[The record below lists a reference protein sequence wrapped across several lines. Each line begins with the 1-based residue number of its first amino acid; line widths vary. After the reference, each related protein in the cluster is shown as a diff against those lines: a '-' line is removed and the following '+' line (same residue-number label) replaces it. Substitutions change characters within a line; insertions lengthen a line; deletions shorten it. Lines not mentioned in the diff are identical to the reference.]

1 MAYTHVVTGRI
12 VSAAGKEFTAGD
24 KVDAALEFGC
34 YLSDAKAFLKPIE
47 SAPVE
52 APAEVQPTE
61 KKSKA

>member
-24 KVDAALEFGC
+24 KVDAAAEFGC
-34 YLSDAKAFLKPIE
+34 YLVDVKALLKPIDE
-47 SAPVE
+47 PPAAE
-52 APAEVQPTE
+52 APPTE

>member
-34 YLSDAKAFLKPIE
+34 YLSDVKAFLKPIG
-47 SAPVE
+47 E
-52 APAEVQPTE
+52 AEAQPAE

>member
-12 VSAAGKEFTAGD
+12 VSAAGKEFLAGD

-34 YLSDAKAFLKPIE
+34 YLSDVKAFLKPIDVAA
-47 SAPVE
+47 S
-52 APAEVQPTE
+52 AEVPAVE